1 MAQGIGSHG
10 TLVDFKPAGSST
22 FTNIAELGDIQM
34 PGYMRNEFD
43 ISSQNA
49 NIDKFVMG
57 ILRREPL
64 TAPIFWNK
72 AITSQQAIQTAMLD
86 SNNTTNM
93 TCGFRITSPDGDVL
107 IFSGG
112 VKELKRTQPVD
123 GVQTANMVVRATDV
137 FMLNGTIYGT

>member
-1 MAQGIGSHG
+1 MSQGIGSHG
-10 TLVDFKPAGSST
+10 TLVDLKPAGSGT

-43 ISSQNA
+43 ISSQNS
-49 NIDKFVMG
+49 NIDKFLFG

-72 AITSQQAIQTAMLD
+72 SIASQQAVQTAMLD
-86 SNNTTNM
+86 SVVTTQM
-93 TCGFRITSPDGDVL
+93 TCGFRITTPDGDVL

-123 GVQTANMVVRATDV
+123 GAQTANIVIRATDV
-137 FMLNGTIYGT
+137 FMLNGTTYGA